1 MIKIWEEE
9 EKKNEYFI
17 ALRYDDDGNIK
28 MCVVDRHG
36 DFVEGGNILMLRK
49 TGVVTRFFA
58 IHPNIS
64 ESLGL
69 CVDNCGSIKI
79 SE

>member
-9 EKKNEYFI
+9 EKKKEYFI

-58 IHPNIS
+58 IHPDIS

>member
-1 MIKIWEEE
+1 MGILKIGE
-9 EKKNEYFI
+9 EKKKEYFI

-49 TGVVTRFFA
+49 TDLKSVLIQTCTRL
-58 IHPNIS
+58 I
-64 ESLGL
+64 LK
-69 CVDNCGSIKI
+69 VY
-79 SE
+79 

>member
-1 MIKIWEEE
+1 MLKIWEEE
-9 EKKNEYFI
+9 EKKKEYFI

-28 MCVVDRHG
+28 MCVVDCHG
-36 DFVEGGNILMLRK
+36 DSVAGGNILMLKK
-49 TGVVTRFFA
+49 TGVVNRFFA
-58 IHPNIS
+58 IHPDIS

>member
-1 MIKIWEEE
+1 MIRIWKE
-9 EKKNEYFI
+9 EKKEKEYFI

-28 MCVVDRHG
+28 MCVVDRQG
-36 DFVEGGNILMLRK
+36 DSVAGGNILMLKK
-49 TGVVTRFFA
+49 TGVVNRFFA
-58 IHPNIS
+58 IHPDIS

-69 CVDNCGSIKI
+69 CVDNCGVIEI